1 MTAESLAGSEV
12 LEVFFASAS
21 AKSSQ
26 DVTKPKSKTSSHL
39 LHLDPEQVEMDKFFA
54 SLYGLVMNWAHGRF
68 KLVMCTLCHCVK
80 QILHDFTGLVTF

>member
-1 MTAESLAGSEV
+1 LDPLAGSEV

-54 SLYGLVMNWAHGRF
+54 SLFGLVMNWAHGRF
-68 KLVMCTLCHCVK
+68 KLVMCTLCK
-80 QILHDFTGLVTF
+80 ADFTGLVTF

>member
-12 LEVFFASAS
+12 LEVFFAFAS

-39 LHLDPEQVEMDKFFA
+39 LHLDPEQV
-54 SLYGLVMNWAHGRF
+54 MNWAHGRF
-68 KLVMCTLCHCVK
+68 KLVMCTLCK
-80 QILHDFTGLVTF
+80 ADLSGLVTFEGNIYRTLFFVYRL